1 MANEIKVVASLQC
14 DNGNFKLPKA
24 GGAQV
29 NITQAAPGGGVPGLV
44 IATNAAQGVAVSVTG
59 VSTEG
64 WVRMENVDDTAII
77 DWGVDDGGG
86 NLIEVG
92 KMEPGEPA
100 LFRMDPTATLRLRS
114 SVASSKVIV
123 TILED

>member
-1 MANEIKVVASLQC
+1 MANEIKVTASLEC
-14 DNGNFKLPKA
+14 LKGGFKFPKA
-24 GGAQV
+24 GAAQV
-29 NITQAAPGGGVPGLV
+29 NIDQATAGGGVPGLV
-44 IATNAAQGVAVSVTG
+44 VATNAAQGVTVSTTG
-59 VSTEG
+59 ITTEG

-100 LFRMDPTATLRLRS
+100 LFRLDPAATLRLRS
-114 SVASSKVIV
+114 SIASSKVIV